1 MKQPHF
7 GRISLLVRFSF
18 LRGLLALVFFSGP
31 RKWPNIAI
39 FLILPDP
46 GCPRDPKVEPH
57 TDRVVSWDTVGGIRV
72 FVCPQGPPQAGF
84 GVAKKR
90 CVRRR
95 ARLVGQIWLGI
106 GEILDFGK
114 SWILPDPGC
123 PRDPTIGS
131 HNECVVSRDTL
142 EGLQALFCVQGP
154 LKNSF
159 GVPVRL
165 SCGSWA
171 GVVG

>member
-7 GRISLLVRFSF
+7 GGISLLMRFSG

-31 RKWPNIAI
+31 RKWPKIAI

-46 GCPRDPKVEPH
+46 GFPRDPNVESH
-57 TDRVVSWDTVGGIRV
+57 TDPVVSWDTVGSIRAL
-72 FVCPQGPPQAGF
+72 VCPQGPPQAGF

-90 CVRRR
+90 CARRR
-95 ARLVGQIWLGI
+95 ARLLGQIWLGN
-106 GEILDFGK
+106 GENLDFGK

-131 HNECVVSRDTL
+131 HSDCVVSWDSI
-142 EGLQALFCVQGP
+142 EGLRALFLRAGTPINQFWGP
-154 LKNSF
+154 RKTVL
-159 GVPVRL
+159 RE
-165 SCGSWA
+165 
-171 GVVG
+171 